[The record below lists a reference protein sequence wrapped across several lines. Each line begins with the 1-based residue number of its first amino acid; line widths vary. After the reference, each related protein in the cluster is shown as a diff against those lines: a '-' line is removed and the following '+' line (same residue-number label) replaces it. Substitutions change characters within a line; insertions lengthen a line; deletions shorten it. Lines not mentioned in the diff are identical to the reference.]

1 MKLKTASGQAAVM
14 WAWRQLEVIEVRMG
28 CSCLAAGG
36 RLEDIMRLPCTALGQ
51 YSPTPEHTD
60 RNNMFSSTSTSKFV
74 KTHLIESIQFVI
86 FHFYT
91 SHLHPSFFRFLVF
104 LSFLSTP
111 IYAFTRQYC
120 NVWAQFVGLA
130 DILRASACGSA
141 RALKLCDMAPTM
153 AMQHEL

>member
-1 MKLKTASGQAAVM
+1 
-14 WAWRQLEVIEVRMG
+14 
-28 CSCLAAGG
+28 
-36 RLEDIMRLPCTALGQ
+36 MRLPCTALGQ

-60 RNNMFSSTSTSKFV
+60 RNNMFSSTSTSMFV

-120 NVWAQFVGLA
+120 RVGSMSPVCWL
-130 DILRASACGSA
+130 G
-141 RALKLCDMAPTM
+141 
-153 AMQHEL
+153 